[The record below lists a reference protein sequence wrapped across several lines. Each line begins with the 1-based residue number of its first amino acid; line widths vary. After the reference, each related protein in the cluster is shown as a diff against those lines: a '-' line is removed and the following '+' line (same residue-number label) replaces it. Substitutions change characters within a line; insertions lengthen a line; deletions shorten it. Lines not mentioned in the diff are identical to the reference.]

1 MCPDFP
7 SHSSPYTPML
17 TKVGSRV
24 SVGCQTAGGV
34 LLARTC
40 PGPSLSLQS
49 MGVVCHS
56 TRSISHI
63 SGWFSR
69 TLGCPSAISLA
80 ADAFISPAVPAA
92 SPSVAAPGRGRG
104 GEVESGAQAP
114 CFLQSSLKEANFLSS
129 LPSHPQAG
137 TPSHTHSP
145 LSASLPPSPQSSLCA

>member
-1 MCPDFP
+1 
-7 SHSSPYTPML
+7 ML
-17 TKVGSRV
+17 TSVGSRV
-24 SVGCQTAGGV
+24 SVGCLCWRRPAGQDV
-34 LLARTC
+34 

-49 MGVVCHS
+49 VGIVYHS
-56 TRSISHI
+56 THSISHI

-80 ADAFISPAVPAA
+80 ASAFISPAVPAA

-145 LSASLPPSPQSSLCA
+145 LSASLPPLPPSPQSSLCV